1 MIDSPIVGPT
11 PLEKAETAL
20 SLARSILKH
29 DRSQITRQVNNG
41 VTDAERSLSVAVD
54 AMRREA
60 NGGARSLGIG

>member
-1 MIDSPIVGPT
+1 MIEPPITVLT

-41 VTDAERSLSVAVD
+41 VKDAERSLSVAVET
-54 AMRREA
+54 MRRDA
-60 NGGARSLGIG
+60 HASAR